1 MTRKSINTT
10 LDTELYSK
18 IKILAFKLSAQKQTK
33 INANDL
39 LEEGMRLV
47 LSKYETIKKKP

>member
-1 MTRKSINTT
+1 MVRKSINTT

-18 IKILAFKLSAQKQTK
+18 IKVLAFKLSAQKQTR

-47 LSKYETIKKKP
+47 LSKYETTKKKT